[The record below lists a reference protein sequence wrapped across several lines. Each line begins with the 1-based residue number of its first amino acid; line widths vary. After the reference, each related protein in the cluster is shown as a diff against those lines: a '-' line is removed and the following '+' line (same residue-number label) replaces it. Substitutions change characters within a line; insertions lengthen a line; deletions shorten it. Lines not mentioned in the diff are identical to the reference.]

1 MSWEA
6 FRLTSKSPSELL
18 HTLGPHGVDHLLRQA
33 LDVLWREYPEE
44 TRTFENVRR
53 RADEVYTRNMRVWS
67 AIKKPSPQAFFENL
81 LPYPA
86 DGFFRQAMVL
96 CWMMM
101 PRTGGRDVA
110 DVQKIVT
117 EIYQRNVEAWD
128 ADNNLFTKGRKTASK
143 PGKKSKSATPTKKPK
158 SKKSGSKRSKRK

>member
-44 TRTFENVRR
+44 TRTFENVKR
-53 RADEVYTRNMRVWS
+53 RADEVYNRNMRVWS

-101 PRTGGRDVA
+101 PRTGGREVA
-110 DVQKIVT
+110 DVRMIVT
-117 EIYQRNVEAWD
+117 QLYQRNVEGWE
-128 ADNNLFTKGRKTASK
+128 ADNHLFTKGR
-143 PGKKSKSATPTKKPK
+143 
-158 SKKSGSKRSKRK
+158 

>member
-6 FRLTSKSPSELL
+6 FRLTSKSPAELL
-18 HTLGPHGVDHLLRQA
+18 HTLGPHGVDHLIRQA

-44 TRTFENVRR
+44 SRTFENVKR
-53 RADEVYTRNMRVWS
+53 RADEVYARNMRVWS

-101 PRTGGRDVA
+101 PRSGGRDVA
-110 DVQKIVT
+110 DVRKIVT
-117 EIYQRNVEAWD
+117 EIYQRNIEAWEV
-128 ADNNLFTKGRKTASK
+128 DNDLFTKGRKRASKSTKSRKAMKPAKKTASR
-143 PGKKSKSATPTKKPK
+143 KSRAKS
-158 SKKSGSKRSKRK
+158 SKK